1 MSDHT
6 PVPPPP
12 PPPPPPSEP
21 AVTATAP
28 AAAAPPPP
36 PPPPETGVPAAADGS
51 SKRGRGGRTAI
62 IGGIAAA
69 LVLGGG
75 FGAYAVYDKLSGG
88 GVQPHDVLPA
98 STEVYARFDLDPS
111 ASQKIDLFKLLR
123 KVPDLADEA
132 GIKSDKADIR
142 ELVFPEIIASAC
154 DDVDYE
160 KDVEPWLGDRIGVG
174 ANIEDESVV
183 IAVQTT
189 DEGKSRAGIKQ
200 LFECADEDYGLAYL
214 DGYALISPKQADVDK
229 AVKAT
234 EKASL
239 GDSKTFSDDFDRL
252 GDQGI
257 ASGWVDLKALSD
269 IPEAKEALGDEL
281 DRLVDIGS
289 VATTLRADGNAI
301 ELAVLSG
308 VDKKSTKPTKGT
320 PLGKLPSDTVA
331 ALSVAGVGD
340 QVSEA
345 FDSFVEEFDKQFSG
359 GAGDTGTGIGTDSSD
374 ALADPVLATVPTPDV
389 PTIPSPTPDVPT
401 IPSPTPE
408 PVNPFEDDLPT
419 DPSDP
424 FNDDDD
430 PFGGSGGFTVEGFLD
445 SIEAET
451 GFQLPEDI
459 ETLFGD
465 NLTLAIGSKNLEK
478 LPTLSGP
485 EGFSS
490 LDLAL
495 ALTSDK
501 APALDL
507 VQRIAKLAGDNGIPL
522 VASPTDDGA
531 VLATNQDAADQIA
544 DPDGSLGDEDA
555 FKSVI
560 PDGDDAVGGFYVDI
574 GTILDKLLEADPPD
588 DVREGIES
596 AKALSAVGA
605 SSTTEDDHSLTR
617 LRVSFK

>member
-21 AVTATAP
+21 TVVAPSTPSAAT
-28 AAAAPPPP
+28 PPPP
-36 PPPPETGVPAAADGS
+36 PPPPGTDVPATADGG
-51 SKRGRGGRTAI
+51 KGRRGARTAI
-62 IGGIAAA
+62 IGGVAAA

-75 FGAYAVYDKLSGG
+75 LGAYAVYDRLSGG
-88 GVQPHDVLPA
+88 GAQPHDVLPA
-98 STEVYARFDLDPS
+98 STQIYARFDLDPS

-123 KVPDLADEA
+123 KVPDLADEV
-132 GIKSDKADIR
+132 GIKSDQADIR
-142 ELVFPEIIASAC
+142 KLVFPEIIASAC

-174 ANIEDESVV
+174 ANIDTKSAVV
-183 IAVQTT
+183 AVQVT
-189 DEGKSRAGIKQ
+189 DEDTSRAGIKQ
-200 LFECADEDYGLAYL
+200 LFACADEDYGLAYK
-214 DGYALISPKQADVDK
+214 DGYALISPTQAEVDK
-229 AVKAT
+229 AVKAAD
-234 EKASL
+234 KASL
-239 GDSKTFSDDFDRL
+239 ADNTTFADDVDEL
-252 GDQGI
+252 GEQGI
-257 ASGWVDLKALSD
+257 ASAWVDLKALTD
-269 IPEAKEALGDEL
+269 LPEAKEALGSEL

-289 VATTLRADGNAI
+289 VATTLRADGDAI

-308 VDKKSTKPTKGT
+308 VDKKASTGTKGT
-320 PLGKLPSDTVA
+320 PLGKLPADTVA

-359 GAGDTGTGIGTDSSD
+359 GTGGTGDLGGTSSG
-374 ALADPVLATVPTPDV
+374 ATADPVLATTPTPTPDV
-389 PTIPSPTPDVPT
+389 PRIPSPTLEPT
-401 IPSPTPE
+401 DPSDPA
-408 PVNPFEDDLPT
+408 VPT

-424 FNDDDD
+424 FGSAPSD
-430 PFGGSGGFTVEGFLD
+430 PFTSPGFSVERFIQ
-445 SIEAET
+445 SIETET
-451 GFQLPEDI
+451 GLRLPEDL

-507 VQRIAKLAGDNGIPL
+507 VQRLATLAGDNGVPL

-531 VLATNQDAADQIA
+531 VLATNQDAADEIA
-544 DPDGSLGDEDA
+544 DPDGSLGDQDA

-560 PDGDDAVGGFYVDI
+560 PDGDDAVGGLYVDI
-574 GTILDKLLEADPPD
+574 GTVLDKLLEADPPD

-605 SSTTEDDHSLTR
+605 SSTTDGDRSLTR
-617 LRVSFK
+617 LRVSFR